1 MNRGFSQY
9 EPMPSHEALRWSID
23 ERLRNNLPRY
33 ESQADKLTDFGT
45 IDVTHLGLVLTFS
58 LSNGGVALKVIDG
71 AKSAALLDCHERLP
85 ILPWRR
91 KSTLMRFM
99 ARQEMT
105 LWP

>member
-9 EPMPSHEALRWSID
+9 EPMPGHEALRWLID

-33 ESQADKLTDFGT
+33 ESQANKLTDFGT

-58 LSNGGVALKVIDG
+58 LSKGGVALTVIDST
-71 AKSAALLDCHERLP
+71 KSAALLDCHERLP

-91 KSTLMRFM
+91 KSSLVRFM
-99 ARQEMT
+99 AQQEMT